1 MHILPPVRPEQSI
14 ERLTAI
20 LEPIAEKMKVVP
32 RKRVTW
38 KHKGRQQM
46 YLFLE
51 GGLSLL
57 RASDGLLLVTVYEPH
72 LFGIAEMIQP
82 TQGHILRV
90 ETESTLLRV
99 DAERAAELFREQGV
113 WEEVAALLSY
123 HTAYLI
129 YRDAQVLQQRTYS
142 VIRNHLQEMIL
153 LPEDE
158 AGLRKRLDSYFEV
171 LENAS
176 VTKEILLPNGHDQMP
191 LQQNIFAVMDK
202 LREIY
207 PQRQFVMSRF
217 EEVFDYIDAHRDEL
231 ATLKGE
237 FIDGKYMR
245 VHRTIGSTRMAT

>member
-20 LEPIAEKMKVVP
+20 LEPIAEKMKAVP

-72 LFGIAEMIQP
+72 LFGIAETIQP

-90 ETESTLLRV
+90 ETESTILRV
-99 DAERAAELFREQGV
+99 DAERAAERFREQGV
-113 WEEVAALLSY
+113 WEEVATLLSY

-153 LPEDE
+153 LPEE
-158 AGLRKRLDSYFEV
+158 ARMCTTILEYIQDRTLLSRSSILNVLSALKQGEYISFKRGGYL
-171 LENAS
+171 LEIRN
-176 VTKEILLPNGHDQMP
+176 LPES
-191 LQQNIFAVMDK
+191 F
-202 LREIY
+202 
-207 PQRQFVMSRF
+207 
-217 EEVFDYIDAHRDEL
+217 
-231 ATLKGE
+231 
-237 FIDGKYMR
+237 
-245 VHRTIGSTRMAT
+245 